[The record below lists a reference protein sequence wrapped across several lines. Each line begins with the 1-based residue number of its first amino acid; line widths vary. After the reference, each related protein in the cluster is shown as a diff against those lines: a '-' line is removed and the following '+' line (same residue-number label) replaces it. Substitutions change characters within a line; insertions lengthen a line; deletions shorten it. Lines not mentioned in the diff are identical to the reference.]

1 MCRPQ
6 QPAISHVPPPI
17 QCPMGPCSQHSTG
30 PWSQHPAGLQSQCPG
45 HHPRWHPMN
54 PCRWC
59 PSCPHIWHEHEPADS
74 MRISAAPQPCRIGR
88 RHTALRL
95 LLQEGSRV
103 MEFVLSVLASQC
115 TALEKGAGNCQNSA
129 WLCRAVRRCTIL
141 KHLLQEGERE
151 VHVAPNTL
159 ESQGTPLGKNTG
171 WLSALGTVLWD

>member
-1 MCRPQ
+1 
-6 QPAISHVPPPI
+6 
-17 QCPMGPCSQHSTG
+17 
-30 PWSQHPAGLQSQCPG
+30 
-45 HHPRWHPMN
+45 
-54 PCRWC
+54 
-59 PSCPHIWHEHEPADS
+59 
-74 MRISAAPQPCRIGR
+74 
-88 RHTALRL
+88 
-95 LLQEGSRV
+95 